1 MMFKQALLAL
11 REVSMR
17 LSKRFSEL
25 AKVHKAL
32 KGVVPSLPPFPPKR
46 RLEGAHM
53 VSPVNVATRATEL
66 QKYYDELLRTPG
78 VLASDTFYDAL
89 NMAAVVRAEADGA
102 PAAAATAELSE
113 AQRVRELFQQYGH
126 LQLGDELRHPRK
138 GPSSASVAASGP
150 SSPSH
155 GTSLRS
161 PQTTSPASMRR
172 ECVPRSTV
180 ESDHDFYYS
189 QRFHIL
195 AKKMQAVPRRVRDSD
210 EGFSDDDGDGDGEDD
225 ITVPIP
231 ALFFTHA
238 LQFFVRA
245 AFWDSDRTVRESAGG
260 RTWFSMVGPVPSVAV
275 GRNPR
280 SSDYFALI
288 NAAASV
294 PLMFLSIV
302 EKKHLCHIWEA
313 MTDGTVGANICAV
326 SCLSATDGDKTRKVY
341 RVTSSGDSGARHDG
355 LCLNLCFLF
364 CCPFF

>member
-1 MMFKQALLAL
+1 
-11 REVSMR
+11 
-17 LSKRFSEL
+17 
-25 AKVHKAL
+25 
-32 KGVVPSLPPFPPKR
+32 
-46 RLEGAHM
+46 
-53 VSPVNVATRATEL
+53 
-66 QKYYDELLRTPG
+66 
-78 VLASDTFYDAL
+78 
-89 NMAAVVRAEADGA
+89 
-102 PAAAATAELSE
+102 
-113 AQRVRELFQQYGH
+113 
-126 LQLGDELRHPRK
+126 
-138 GPSSASVAASGP
+138 
-150 SSPSH
+150 
-155 GTSLRS
+155 
-161 PQTTSPASMRR
+161 MRR